1 MESLNKAVNKDS
13 ILVAYLRGGVGSLMK
28 SPGGDRFSRNY
39 QRRSSGSSRS
49 PLSPLENMKTPMVE
63 EDEVLLMDG
72 VLVSPL
78 VGSGSSSN
86 SSSSSSGKS
95 VYKKELRRAW
105 EDLGHCSYASN
116 RQVSFSRTLFICLG
130 RTAWFSA
137 MEVRNEIVKFI

>member
-13 ILVAYLRGGVGSLMK
+13 ILVAYLRGGVGSPMK

-63 EDEVLLMDG
+63 EDEVLVMDG
-72 VLVSPL
+72 VPISPL

-86 SSSSSSGKS
+86 SLPLL
-95 VYKKELRRAW
+95 LRERACIRRNFA
-105 EDLGHCSYASN
+105 E
-116 RQVSFSRTLFICLG
+116 LG
-130 RTAWFSA
+130 RILDTAAMRLCLQPPGLFLTHYQFRKDRLIFSDGSL
-137 MEVRNEIVKFI
+137 E

>member
-13 ILVAYLRGGVGSLMK
+13 ILVAYLRGGVGSPMK

-116 RQVSFSRTLFICLG
+116 RQVSFSRTLFISLI
-130 RTAWFSA
+130 RKDRLIFSDGSL
-137 MEVRNEIVKFI
+137 K

>member
-13 ILVAYLRGGVGSLMK
+13 ILVAYLRGGVGSPMK

-63 EDEVLLMDG
+63 EDEVLVMDG
-72 VLVSPL
+72 VPVSPL
-78 VGSGSSSN
+78 ASRKWIIIQF

-105 EDLGHCSYASN
+105 EDLGHCRYAAMPP
-116 RQVSFSRTLFICLG
+116 
-130 RTAWFSA
+130 TARSLSHA
-137 MEVRNEIVKFI
+137 LSLSV

>member
-63 EDEVLLMDG
+63 EDEVLVMDG
-72 VLVSPL
+72 VPVSPL

-116 RQVSFSRTLFICLG
+116 RQVSFSRTLFISLG
-130 RTAWFSA
+130 RTA
-137 MEVRNEIVKFI
+137 